1 MLTVEKIRK
10 AVIPSAIKYNV
21 TKIDLFGSYALGVA
35 TEQSDVDFLV
45 EFGSLVPSIFTVMG
59 FKEEISAALGV
70 DVDVVV
76 FPLVRPEVLNIREV
90 ENIYERA

>member
-1 MLTVEKIRK
+1 
-10 AVIPSAIKYNV
+10 
-21 TKIDLFGSYALGVA
+21 
-35 TEQSDVDFLV
+35 
-45 EFGSLVPSIFTVMG
+45 VMG